1 MVMGTNSALLPHFR
15 LMMMM
20 MKKEKKRK
28 VEPTTTAAASSFLCV
43 CVRGAGRLGSSAR
56 SGWLAVAI
64 DSRLIIEKVLG
75 THSPRPRAPHAVC
88 VRH

>member
-28 VEPTTTAAASSFLCV
+28 VEPPTTTAASSSFLCV
-43 CVRGAGRLGSSAR
+43 RGAGLDAWALVRAR
-56 SGWLAVAI
+56 AGC
-64 DSRLIIEKVLG
+64 G
-75 THSPRPRAPHAVC
+75 Y
-88 VRH
+88 